1 MTFRKLV
8 NLCRL
13 LGSYHY
19 SRLSGVTSL
28 SGLPFSVSIEPTTSC
43 NLRCP
48 QCPSGLRS
56 FTRATGM
63 MDIRVFQKIVDQ
75 LSGHLHTLTL
85 YFQGEPFLNRSLA
98 EMAGYASQKGIYT
111 VTSTNGHYLDEQS
124 ATAIVESG
132 LDKLIIS
139 VDGITQ
145 EAYADYRKGGVLA
158 KVLDG
163 TAQVLAQ
170 RKRLKQKTP
179 FVVWQCVVFKSNE
192 HEIQLIQKAGR
203 ELGVDEVVIKTAQLY
218 DFAEGSAMM
227 PSERHSR
234 YQKNADG
241 SFSIKNSLLNECWR
255 MWQGCVVTWDG
266 KIVPCCFD
274 KDASHTVGD
283 LGEMEFQRIWTSPAY
298 NEFRKAVFS
307 GRKEIDICA
316 NCSEGSRVWS

>member
-1 MTFRKLV
+1 
-8 NLCRL
+8 
-13 LGSYHY
+13 
-19 SRLSGVTSL
+19 
-28 SGLPFSVSIEPTTSC
+28 
-43 NLRCP
+43 
-48 QCPSGLRS
+48 
-56 FTRATGM
+56 